1 MDELADLLRQESHLH
16 HPTLYPLHPRARL
29 RCHPLVVN
37 KLMQMFVMDELLKS
51 EPALDDASRI
61 MGILVTVDATMEP
74 GTWVLIAGEGT
85 I

>member
-16 HPTLYPLHPRARL
+16 DSKLYPLHPRARL

-37 KLMQMFVMDELLKS
+37 ELMKRRLPDGFLGNDPV
-51 EPALDDASRI
+51 AASTI
-61 MGILVTVDATMEP
+61 MGVLVTVDATMEP
-74 GTWVLIAGEGT
+74 GTWVLIAGEGK